1 MSAVSV
7 VVCALE
13 EEVHIERLIRSVGEL
28 GRIFVVDAGSEDR
41 TRELAVAA
49 GATVVVNPW
58 TGYSA
63 QKNWALDNLPIE
75 SEWVL
80 FLDAD
85 EFLTPELRR
94 EISAAIRRTDVDGFW
109 LPEMNIFMGRPLKHA
124 WWYPAYQL
132 RLFRRGK
139 ARYEDRRVHE
149 SVLLDGAADF
159 LRETLYHESLKS
171 LDAYVERHL
180 RYAAFEAEEMLRLRE
195 GGGDGQ
201 RRGRLLGSWPE
212 RRRFLKLNVWYR
224 MPLRPLVRFLW
235 LYVIKRGFLDGK
247 PGLVYCKLLAMY
259 ELLIDAKL
267 AELAPPAPSS
277 DHPLSGAVA
286 EEQ

>member
-1 MSAVSV
+1 MSSVSV
-7 VVCALE
+7 VVCTLDE
-13 EEVHIERLIRSVGEL
+13 ELHIERLIHSVGDL
-28 GRIFVVDAGSEDR
+28 GHVFVVDAGSEDR
-41 TRELAVAA
+41 TRELAEAA

-58 TGYSA
+58 AGYSA
-63 QKNWALDNLPIE
+63 QKNWALDSLPLE
-75 SEWVL
+75 SEWLL

-132 RLFRRGK
+132 RLFRRGN

-149 SVLLDGAADF
+149 SVLLEGRADF
-159 LRETLYHESLKS
+159 LRETLYHESLKG

-180 RYAAFEAEEMLRLRE
+180 RYASFEAEEMRRQRE

-212 RRRFLKLNVWYR
+212 RRRYLKLNVWYR
-224 MPLRPLVRFLW
+224 MPLRPLVRFVW
-235 LYVIKRGFLDGK
+235 LYVFKRGFLDGR

-267 AELAPPAPSS
+267 AELTPPARSS
-277 DHPLSGAVA
+277 DHPLSGTVA